1 MNKNRAQRMHLVD
14 KANRLSVSRQC
25 ELIGVSRS
33 SFYYKPVAE
42 SELNLELMRLIDEKY
57 LLHPWLGVPRMTTWL
72 RKDKG
77 YRINPKRI
85 ERLYGLMGLSALGPK
100 PNTSKRGKGSQHRV
114 YKYLLRGL
122 EVERSNQVWAMDI
135 TYIPVKGG
143 YLYLCAIID
152 LYSRFVVGWSLSNAM
167 SSEWCRQTLQSA
179 TEQYGTPEILNTD
192 QGSQFTAY
200 EFCDWVTHPDQGIR
214 LSMDGKGRAIDNIF
228 IERLWRSVK
237 YEHVYL
243 FPASDGLEC
252 YRGLKTYFEYYN
264 NERRHQSLED
274 EIPVEVYHRAK
285 QKEVA

>member
-1 MNKNRAQRMHLVD
+1 
-14 KANRLSVSRQC
+14 
-25 ELIGVSRS
+25 
-33 SFYYKPVAE
+33 
-42 SELNLELMRLIDEKY
+42 
-57 LLHPWLGVPRMTTWL
+57 
-72 RKDKG
+72 
-77 YRINPKRI
+77 
-85 ERLYGLMGLSALGPK
+85 MGLSAIGPK
-100 PNTSKRGKGSQHRV
+100 PNTSKRGKGSQHRI

-122 EVERSNQVWAMDI
+122 KVERCNQVWAMDI
-135 TYIPVKGG
+135 TYIPVRGG

-152 LYSRFVVGWSLSNAM
+152 LYSHYVVGWSLSNAM
-167 SSEWCRQTLQSA
+167 SSEWCRQTLQTA

-264 NERRHQSLED
+264 QNRRHQSLQDQTPET
-274 EIPVEVYHRAK
+274 VYQSQARK
-285 QKEVA
+285 VA

>member
-1 MNKNRAQRMHLVD
+1 MNKSSAQRMHLVD

-100 PNTSKRGKGSQHRV
+100 PNTSKRGKGSQHRI

-122 EVERSNQVWAMDI
+122 KVERRNQVWAMDI
-135 TYIPVKGG
+135 TYIPVQGG
-143 YLYLCAIID
+143 YLYLEFRMVPAD
-152 LYSRFVVGWSLSNAM
+152 
-167 SSEWCRQTLQSA
+167 A
-179 TEQYGTPEILNTD
+179 TIG
-192 QGSQFTAY
+192 
-200 EFCDWVTHPDQGIR
+200 
-214 LSMDGKGRAIDNIF
+214 
-228 IERLWRSVK
+228 
-237 YEHVYL
+237 
-243 FPASDGLEC
+243 
-252 YRGLKTYFEYYN
+252 
-264 NERRHQSLED
+264 
-274 EIPVEVYHRAK
+274 HRAVRHTGNT
-285 QKEVA
+285 QY